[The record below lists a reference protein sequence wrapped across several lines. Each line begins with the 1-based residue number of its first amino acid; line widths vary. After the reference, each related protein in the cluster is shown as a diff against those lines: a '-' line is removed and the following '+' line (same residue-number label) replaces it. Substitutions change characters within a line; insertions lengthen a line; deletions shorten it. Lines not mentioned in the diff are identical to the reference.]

1 MQQTMRH
8 SLKQLFLLLFRHL
21 LSFVTIAALLQITI
35 TYVGGY
41 LLKLIF
47 RLALVLGNQ
56 THLDINNFSYLLKQ
70 PDSLLAFLL
79 FALCFAALFFIELS
93 VLIYVIYA
101 RQLKKEISYGAV
113 IRQALGR
120 LRHLFGL
127 SFLYFLSYVLLTI
140 PISGLVM
147 QSSLTNGIRVPDFIT
162 GEFLKT
168 WQGTVLVTLL
178 AITLFYLNLRL
189 IYAMPLMMIKDQ
201 SFLLSL
207 RESWQMTR
215 YKKWKLLLIFAIFGF
230 ILGLISMGL
239 ISLFIEAAMFL
250 DPSGNSFIV
259 QALLL
264 SILKFISF
272 TVIIL
277 SKVGTLIILVDQVVA
292 PEVTN
297 SLLLIEPSHRR
308 HRRRIFLLVFSLI
321 FYKIGENAFLLAS
334 QTYQSQQAI
343 IGHRGYVE
351 KGVENTIQA
360 LEAAA
365 ENGATMVELDVQM
378 TKDQRLVVMH
388 DSNLQRLAGINRE
401 VSDMTYDELVGLTL
415 SQGDYQS
422 QLPSFEE
429 FVKRAQELDV
439 DLLIELKPHGKE
451 PNNYA
456 QLIVA
461 KLQELGITNR
471 YPVMSL
477 NHEAIDA
484 IESLNSDIRTGYVI
498 PLQFGAFAKN
508 EVDFYVLEAFSYT
521 SELANQAHKE
531 GKEIYV
537 WTINDEAEIQSFL
550 YQPVDGIITDKLET
564 LKEIQ
569 YGISDNQTYFERV
582 RQLIAPQ
589 F

>member
-21 LSFVTIAALLQITI
+21 LSFVTIAALLQIAI

-56 THLDINNFSYLLKQ
+56 THLDINNFSYLLRQ

-79 FALCFAALFFIELS
+79 FALCFAALFFVELS

-178 AITLFYLNLRL
+178 AIILFYLNLRL

-207 RESWQMTR
+207 KESWQMTR

-239 ISLFIEAAMFL
+239 ISFFIEGAMFL

-259 QALLL
+259 EALLL
-264 SILKFISF
+264 SILKFIAF

-321 FYKIGENAFLLAS
+321 FFKIGENAFLLAS

-378 TKDQRLVVMH
+378 TKDQGLVVMH

-415 SQGDYQS
+415 RQGDYQS

-429 FVKRAQELDV
+429 FVKRAQELDIE
-439 DLLIELKPHGKE
+439 LLIELKPHGKE
-451 PNNYA
+451 PDNYA
-456 QLIVA
+456 QLIVD

-521 SELANQAHKE
+521 SELAKQAHQE
-531 GKEIYV
+531 GKELYV
-537 WTINDEAEIQSFL
+537 WTINDEDEIQNFL
-550 YQPVDGIITDKLET
+550 YRPVDGIITDKLET

-569 YGISDNQTYFERV
+569 NGISDNQTYFERV
-582 RQLIAPQ
+582 GQLMAPQ

>member
-292 PEVTN
+292 PELAD
-297 SLLLIEPSHRR
+297 SLVLIEPRHRR

-321 FYKIGENAFLLAS
+321 FFKIGENAFLLAS

-521 SELANQAHKE
+521 SELASQAHQE
-531 GKEIYV
+531 GKEVYV
-537 WTINDEAEIQSFL
+537 WTINDEEEIQNFL
-550 YQPVDGIITDKLET
+550 YRPVDGIITDKLET

-569 YGISDNQTYFERV
+569 YGISDNQTYM
-582 RQLIAPQ
+582 AT
-589 F
+589 

>member
-1 MQQTMRH
+1 
-8 SLKQLFLLLFRHL
+8 
-21 LSFVTIAALLQITI
+21 
-35 TYVGGY
+35 
-41 LLKLIF
+41 
-47 RLALVLGNQ
+47 
-56 THLDINNFSYLLKQ
+56 
-70 PDSLLAFLL
+70 
-79 FALCFAALFFIELS
+79 
-93 VLIYVIYA
+93 
-101 RQLKKEISYGAV
+101 
-113 IRQALGR
+113 
-120 LRHLFGL
+120 
-127 SFLYFLSYVLLTI
+127 
-140 PISGLVM
+140 
-147 QSSLTNGIRVPDFIT
+147 
-162 GEFLKT
+162 
-168 WQGTVLVTLL
+168 
-178 AITLFYLNLRL
+178 
-189 IYAMPLMMIKDQ
+189 
-201 SFLLSL
+201 
-207 RESWQMTR
+207 MTQV
-215 YKKWKLLLIFAIFGF
+215 KKWKLLLTFAIFGF

-239 ISLFIEAAMFL
+239 ISFFIEGAMFL

-264 SILKFISF
+264 SILKFIAF

-321 FYKIGENAFLLAS
+321 FFKIGENAFLLAG
-334 QTYQSQQAI
+334 QTYQTQQAI

-401 VSDMTYDELVGLTL
+401 VWDMTYDELVGLTL

-429 FVKRAQELDV
+429 FVKRAQELDI

-451 PNNYA
+451 PDNYA
-456 QLIVA
+456 QLIVD

-537 WTINDEAEIQSFL
+537 WTINDEEEIQSFL
-550 YQPVDGIITDKLET
+550 YRPVDGIITDKLET

-582 RQLIAPQ
+582 GQLMAPQ

>member
-21 LSFVTIAALLQITI
+21 LSFVTIAALLQIAI

-56 THLDINNFSYLLKQ
+56 THLDINNFSYLLRQ

-178 AITLFYLNLRL
+178 AIILFYLNLRL

-230 ILGLISMGL
+230 ILGLISMGV
-239 ISLFIEAAMFL
+239 ISLFIEGAMFL

-264 SILKFISF
+264 SILKFIAF

-321 FYKIGENAFLLAS
+321 FFKIGENAFLLAG
-334 QTYQSQQAI
+334 QTYQTHQAI

-378 TKDQRLVVMH
+378 TKDQGLVVMH

-429 FVKRAQELDV
+429 FVKRAQELDI

-451 PNNYA
+451 PDNYA
-456 QLIVA
+456 QLIVD

-477 NHEAIDA
+477 NHQVIDDIEA
-484 IESLNSDIRTGYVI
+484 LNSEIKTGYVI

-521 SELANQAHKE
+521 SELAKQAHQE
-531 GKEIYV
+531 GKELYV
-537 WTINDEAEIQSFL
+537 WTINDEDEIQSFL

-569 YGISDNQTYFERV
+569 YGISDHQTYFERV
-582 RQLIAPQ
+582 GQLIAPQ

>member
-21 LSFVTIAALLQITI
+21 LSFVTIAAILQITI
-35 TYVGGY
+35 SYLGGY

-47 RLALVLGNQ
+47 RLALLLGNQ
-56 THLDINNFSYLLKQ
+56 THLDLNNISYLMRQ

-127 SFLYFLSYVLLTI
+127 SFFYFLGYIAITI

-147 QSSLTNGIRVPDFIT
+147 QSSLTNGLRIPDFIT

-168 WQGTVLVTLL
+168 WQGTVLVVIL
-178 AITLFYLNLRL
+178 AILLFYLNLRL
-189 IYAMPLMMIKDQ
+189 IYATPLMMIKDQ
-201 SFLLSL
+201 SFVKSL
-207 RESWQMTR
+207 RESWQMTQV
-215 YKKWKLLLIFAIFGF
+215 KKWKLLLTFAIFGF
-230 ILGLISMGL
+230 VLGLISVGL
-239 ISLFIEAAMFL
+239 ISVFIEAARAL

-264 SILKFISF
+264 SILKFIAF

-292 PEVTN
+292 PELAD
-297 SLLLIEPSHRR
+297 SLVLIEPRHRR

-321 FYKIGENAFLLAS
+321 FFKIGENAFLLAS

-401 VSDMTYDELVGLTL
+401 VWDMTYDELVGLTL

-429 FVKRAQELDV
+429 FVKRAQELDIN
-439 DLLIELKPHGKE
+439 LLIELKPHGKE
-451 PNNYA
+451 PDNYA
-456 QLIVA
+456 QLIVE
-461 KLQELGITNR
+461 KLQELGISSR

-484 IESLNSDIRTGYVI
+484 IESLNPAIKTGYVI
-498 PLQFGAFAKN
+498 PLQFGPFAKN

-521 SELANQAHKE
+521 SELASQAHQE
-531 GKEIYV
+531 GKEVYV
-537 WTINDEAEIQSFL
+537 WTINDEEEIQNFL
-550 YQPVDGIITDKLET
+550 YRPVDGIITDKLET

-582 RQLIAPQ
+582 GQLMAPQ

>member
-230 ILGLISMGL
+230 TLGLISMGL

-321 FYKIGENAFLLAS
+321 FFKIGENAFLLAG
-334 QTYQSQQAI
+334 QTYQTQQAI

-378 TKDQRLVVMH
+378 TKDQGLVVMH
-388 DSNLQRLAGINRE
+388 DSNLQRLADINRE

-429 FVKRAQELDV
+429 FVKRAQELDI

-451 PNNYA
+451 PDNYA
-456 QLIVA
+456 QLIVD

-521 SELANQAHKE
+521 SELAKQAHQE
-531 GKEIYV
+531 GKELYV
-537 WTINDEAEIQSFL
+537 WTINDEDEIQSFL

-569 YGISDNQTYFERV
+569 HGISDNQTYFERV
-582 RQLIAPQ
+582 RQLIVPQ

>member
-21 LSFVTIAALLQITI
+21 LSFVTIAALLQIAI

-47 RLALVLGNQ
+47 RLALGLGKQ
-56 THLDINNFSYLLKQ
+56 THLDINNFSYLLRQ

-178 AITLFYLNLRL
+178 AIILFYLNLRL

-239 ISLFIEAAMFL
+239 ISLFIEGAMFL

-264 SILKFISF
+264 SILKFIAF

-321 FYKIGENAFLLAS
+321 FFKIGENAFLLAG
-334 QTYQSQQAI
+334 QTYQTHQAI

-365 ENGATMVELDVQM
+365 KNGATMVELDVQM
-378 TKDQRLVVMH
+378 TKDQGLVVMH

-429 FVKRAQELDV
+429 FVKRAQELDIE
-439 DLLIELKPHGKE
+439 LLIELKPHGKE
-451 PNNYA
+451 PDNYA
-456 QLIVA
+456 QLIVD
-461 KLQELGITNR
+461 KLQKLGITSR

-477 NHEAIDA
+477 NHQVIDDIEA
-484 IESLNSDIRTGYVI
+484 LNSEIKTGYVI

-508 EVDFYVLEAFSYT
+508 EVDFYVLEAFSYA
-521 SELANQAHKE
+521 SELAKQAHQE
-531 GKEIYV
+531 GKELYV
-537 WTINDEAEIQSFL
+537 WTINDEDEIQSFL

-569 YGISDNQTYFERV
+569 YGISDHQTYFERV
-582 RQLIAPQ
+582 GQLIAPQ

>member
-178 AITLFYLNLRL
+178 AIILFYLNLRL

-308 HRRRIFLLVFSLI
+308 HRRRIFLLVFGLI
-321 FYKIGENAFLLAS
+321 FFKIGENAFLLAG
-334 QTYQSQQAI
+334 QTYQTQQAI

-429 FVKRAQELDV
+429 FVKRAQELDI
-439 DLLIELKPHGKE
+439 DLLIELKPHRKE
-451 PNNYA
+451 PDNYA

-461 KLQELGITNR
+461 KLQELGITSR

-498 PLQFGAFAKN
+498 PLQFGVFAKN
-508 EVDFYVLEAFSYT
+508 EVDFYALEAFSYT
-521 SELANQAHKE
+521 SELAKQAHQE
-531 GKEIYV
+531 GKELYV
-537 WTINDEAEIQSFL
+537 WTINDEDEIQSFL

-582 RQLIAPQ
+582 RQLIVPQ

>member
-264 SILKFISF
+264 SILKFIAF

-321 FYKIGENAFLLAS
+321 FFKIGENAFLLAG
-334 QTYQSQQAI
+334 QTYQTHQAI

-378 TKDQRLVVMH
+378 TKDQGLVVMH

-429 FVKRAQELDV
+429 FVKRAQELDI

-451 PNNYA
+451 PDNYA
-456 QLIVA
+456 QLIVD

-477 NHEAIDA
+477 NHQVIDDIEA
-484 IESLNSDIRTGYVI
+484 LNSEIKTGYVI

-508 EVDFYVLEAFSYT
+508 DVDFYVLEAFSYT
-521 SELANQAHKE
+521 SELAKQAHQE
-531 GKEIYV
+531 GKELYV
-537 WTINDEAEIQSFL
+537 WTINDEDEIQSFL

-582 RQLIAPQ
+582 GQLIAPQ

>member
-21 LSFVTIAALLQITI
+21 LSFVTIAALLQIAI

-56 THLDINNFSYLLKQ
+56 THLDINNFSYLLRQ

-264 SILKFISF
+264 SILKFIAF

-321 FYKIGENAFLLAS
+321 FFKIGENAFLLAG
-334 QTYQSQQAI
+334 QTYQTHQAI

-378 TKDQRLVVMH
+378 TKDQGLVVMH

-429 FVKRAQELDV
+429 FVKRAQELDI

-451 PNNYA
+451 PDNYA
-456 QLIVA
+456 QLIVD

-477 NHEAIDA
+477 NHQVIDDIEA
-484 IESLNSDIRTGYVI
+484 LNSEIKTGYVI

-521 SELANQAHKE
+521 SELAKQAHQE
-531 GKEIYV
+531 GKELYV
-537 WTINDEAEIQSFL
+537 WTINDEDEIQSFL

-582 RQLIAPQ
+582 GQLIAPQ

>member
-8 SLKQLFLLLFRHL
+8 SLKQLFLLLFRHF
-21 LSFVTIAALLQITI
+21 LSFVTIAALLQIAI

-56 THLDINNFSYLLKQ
+56 THLDINNFSYLLRQ

-250 DPSGNSFIV
+250 DPSGNSFMV

-264 SILKFISF
+264 SILKFIAF
-272 TVIIL
+272 AVIIL

-321 FYKIGENAFLLAS
+321 FFKIGENAFLLAG
-334 QTYQSQQAI
+334 QTYQTQQAI

-378 TKDQRLVVMH
+378 SKDQGLVVMH

-429 FVKRAQELDV
+429 FVKRAHELDI

-451 PNNYA
+451 PDNYA
-456 QLIVA
+456 QLIVD
-461 KLQELGITNR
+461 KLQELGIASR

-498 PLQFGAFAKN
+498 PLQFGAFAKSQ
-508 EVDFYVLEAFSYT
+508 VDFYVLEAFSYT
-521 SELANQAHKE
+521 SELAKQAHQE
-531 GKEIYV
+531 GKELYV
-537 WTINDEAEIQSFL
+537 WTINDEDEIQSFL

-569 YGISDNQTYFERV
+569 FGISDNQTYFERV
-582 RQLIAPQ
+582 GQLIAPQ

>member
-21 LSFVTIAALLQITI
+21 LSFVTIAALLQVAI

-56 THLDINNFSYLLKQ
+56 THLDINNFSYLLRQ

-264 SILKFISF
+264 SILKFIAF

-297 SLLLIEPSHRR
+297 SLLLIEPTHRR

-351 KGVENTIQA
+351 KGVENTIQS

-378 TKDQRLVVMH
+378 TKDQGLVVMH

-429 FVKRAQELDV
+429 FVKRSQELDI

-461 KLQELGITNR
+461 KLQELGITSR

-508 EVDFYVLEAFSYT
+508 EVDFYALEAFSYT
-521 SELANQAHKE
+521 SELASQVHQE
-531 GKEIYV
+531 GKELYV
-537 WTINDEAEIQSFL
+537 WTINDEDEIQSFL

-582 RQLIAPQ
+582 RQLITPQ

>member
-1 MQQTMRH
+1 M
-8 SLKQLFLLLFRHL
+8 
-21 LSFVTIAALLQITI
+21 
-35 TYVGGY
+35 
-41 LLKLIF
+41 
-47 RLALVLGNQ
+47 
-56 THLDINNFSYLLKQ
+56 KQ

-321 FYKIGENAFLLAS
+321 FFKIGENAFLLAG
-334 QTYQSQQAI
+334 QTYQTQQAI
-343 IGHRGYVE
+343 MGHRGYVE
-351 KGVENTIQA
+351 KGVDNTIQA

-378 TKDQRLVVMH
+378 TKDQGLVVMH

-429 FVKRAQELDV
+429 FVKRAQELDI

-451 PNNYA
+451 PDNYA

-461 KLQELGITNR
+461 KLQELGITSR

-477 NHEAIDA
+477 NHEAVDA

-521 SELANQAHKE
+521 SELAKQAHQE
-531 GKEIYV
+531 GKELYV
-537 WTINDEAEIQSFL
+537 WTINDEDEIQSFL

-582 RQLIAPQ
+582 GQLMAPQ

>member
-113 IRQALGR
+113 IRQSLGR

-321 FYKIGENAFLLAS
+321 FFKIGENAFLLAG
-334 QTYQSQQAI
+334 QTYQTQQAI

-429 FVKRAQELDV
+429 FVKRAQKLDI

-451 PNNYA
+451 PDNYA
-456 QLIVA
+456 QLIVD

-477 NHEAIDA
+477 NHQVIDDIEA
-484 IESLNSDIRTGYVI
+484 LNSEIKTGYVI

-521 SELANQAHKE
+521 SELAKQAHQE
-531 GKEIYV
+531 GKELYV
-537 WTINDEAEIQSFL
+537 WTINDEDEIQSFL

>member
-21 LSFVTIAALLQITI
+21 LSFVTIAALLQIAI

-56 THLDINNFSYLLKQ
+56 THLDINNFSYLLRQ

-178 AITLFYLNLRL
+178 AIILFYLNLRL

-239 ISLFIEAAMFL
+239 ISLFIEGAMFL

-264 SILKFISF
+264 SILKFIAF

-308 HRRRIFLLVFSLI
+308 HRRRIFLLVFGLI
-321 FYKIGENAFLLAS
+321 FFKIGENAFLLAG
-334 QTYQSQQAI
+334 QTYQTQQAI

-351 KGVENTIQA
+351 KGVENTVQA

-378 TKDQRLVVMH
+378 TKDQGLVVMH

-429 FVKRAQELDV
+429 FVKRAQELDI

-451 PNNYA
+451 PDNYA

-461 KLQELGITNR
+461 KLQELGITSR

-498 PLQFGAFAKN
+498 PLQFGVFAKN
-508 EVDFYVLEAFSYT
+508 EVDFYALEAFSYT
-521 SELANQAHKE
+521 SELAKQAHQE
-531 GKEIYV
+531 GKELYV
-537 WTINDEAEIQSFL
+537 WTINDEDEIQSFL

-582 RQLIAPQ
+582 GQLIAPQ

>member
-21 LSFVTIAALLQITI
+21 LSFVTIAALLQIAI

-56 THLDINNFSYLLKQ
+56 THLDINNFSYLLRQ

-178 AITLFYLNLRL
+178 AIILFYLNLRL

-239 ISLFIEAAMFL
+239 ISLFIEGAMLL

-264 SILKFISF
+264 SILKFIAF

-321 FYKIGENAFLLAS
+321 FFKIGENAFLLAG
-334 QTYQSQQAI
+334 QTYQTHQAI

-378 TKDQRLVVMH
+378 TKDQGLVVMH

-429 FVKRAQELDV
+429 FVKRAQELDIE
-439 DLLIELKPHGKE
+439 LLIELKPHGKE
-451 PNNYA
+451 PDNYA
-456 QLIVA
+456 QLIVD
-461 KLQELGITNR
+461 KLQKLGITSR

-477 NHEAIDA
+477 NHQVIDDIEA
-484 IESLNSDIRTGYVI
+484 LNSEIKTGYVI

-521 SELANQAHKE
+521 SELAKQAHQE
-531 GKEIYV
+531 GKELYV
-537 WTINDEAEIQSFL
+537 WTINDEDEIQSFL

-582 RQLIAPQ
+582 GQLMAPQ

>member
-8 SLKQLFLLLFRHL
+8 SLKQLFLLLFRHF
-21 LSFVTIAALLQITI
+21 LSFVTIAALLQIAI

-56 THLDINNFSYLLKQ
+56 THLDINNFSYLLRQ

-215 YKKWKLLLIFAIFGF
+215 YKKWKLLLIFAVFGF

-250 DPSGNSFIV
+250 DPSGNSFMV

-264 SILKFISF
+264 SILKFIAF
-272 TVIIL
+272 AVIIL

-321 FYKIGENAFLLAS
+321 FFKIGENAFLLAG
-334 QTYQSQQAI
+334 QTYQTQQAI

-378 TKDQRLVVMH
+378 SKDQGLVVMH

-429 FVKRAQELDV
+429 FVKRAQELDI

-451 PNNYA
+451 PDNYA
-456 QLIVA
+456 QLIVD
-461 KLQELGITNR
+461 KLQELGITSR

-498 PLQFGAFAKN
+498 PLQFGAFAKSQ
-508 EVDFYVLEAFSYT
+508 VDFYVLEAFSYT
-521 SELANQAHKE
+521 SELAKQAHQE
-531 GKEIYV
+531 GKELYV
-537 WTINDEAEIQSFL
+537 WTINDEDEIQSFL

-582 RQLIAPQ
+582 RQLMAPQ

>member
-21 LSFVTIAALLQITI
+21 LSFVTIAALLQIAI

-56 THLDINNFSYLLKQ
+56 THLDINNFSYLLRQ

-178 AITLFYLNLRL
+178 AIILFYLNLRL

-264 SILKFISF
+264 SILKFIAF

-308 HRRRIFLLVFSLI
+308 HRRRIFLLVFGLI
-321 FYKIGENAFLLAS
+321 FFKIGENAFLLAG
-334 QTYQSQQAI
+334 QTYQTQQAV

-378 TKDQRLVVMH
+378 TKDQGLVVMH

-429 FVKRAQELDV
+429 FVKRAQELDI

-461 KLQELGITNR
+461 KLQELEIASR

-521 SELANQAHKE
+521 SELAKQAHQE
-531 GKEIYV
+531 GKELYV
-537 WTINDEAEIQSFL
+537 WTINDEDEIQSFL

>member
-21 LSFVTIAALLQITI
+21 LSFVTIAALLQIAI

-56 THLDINNFSYLLKQ
+56 THLDINNFSYLLRQ

-178 AITLFYLNLRL
+178 AIILFYLNLRL

-207 RESWQMTR
+207 RESWQMTQV
-215 YKKWKLLLIFAIFGF
+215 KKWKLLLTFAIFGL

-239 ISLFIEAAMFL
+239 LSFFIEGAMFL

-264 SILKFISF
+264 SILKFIAF

-308 HRRRIFLLVFSLI
+308 HRRRIFLLVFGLI
-321 FYKIGENAFLLAS
+321 FFKIGENAFLLAG
-334 QTYQSQQAI
+334 QTYQTQQAI

-378 TKDQRLVVMH
+378 TKDQGLVVMH

-401 VSDMTYDELVGLTL
+401 VWDMTYDELVGLTL

-429 FVKRAQELDV
+429 FVKRAQELDIE
-439 DLLIELKPHGKE
+439 LLIELKPHGKE
-451 PNNYA
+451 PDNYA
-456 QLIVA
+456 QLIVD
-461 KLQELGITNR
+461 KLQKLGITSR

-477 NHEAIDA
+477 NHQVIDDIEA
-484 IESLNSDIRTGYVI
+484 LNSEIKTGYVI

-508 EVDFYVLEAFSYT
+508 EVDFYALEAFSYT
-521 SELANQAHKE
+521 SELSKQAHQE
-531 GKEIYV
+531 GKELYV
-537 WTINDEAEIQSFL
+537 WTINDEDEIQSFL

>member
-147 QSSLTNGIRVPDFIT
+147 QSSLTDGIRVPDFIT

-178 AITLFYLNLRL
+178 AIILFYLNLRL

-264 SILKFISF
+264 SILKFITF

-308 HRRRIFLLVFSLI
+308 HRRRIFLLVFGLI
-321 FYKIGENAFLLAS
+321 FFKIGENAFLLAG
-334 QTYQSQQAI
+334 QTYQTQQAI

-378 TKDQRLVVMH
+378 TKDQGLVVMH

-429 FVKRAQELDV
+429 FVKRAQELDI

-451 PNNYA
+451 PNKYA

-461 KLQELGITNR
+461 KLQELGIASR

-521 SELANQAHKE
+521 SELAKQAHQE
-531 GKEIYV
+531 GKGLYV
-537 WTINDEAEIQSFL
+537 WTINDEDEIQSFL

>member
-178 AITLFYLNLRL
+178 AIILFYLNLRL

-239 ISLFIEAAMFL
+239 ISFFIEGAMFL

-259 QALLL
+259 EALLL
-264 SILKFISF
+264 SILKFIAF

-378 TKDQRLVVMH
+378 TKDQGLVVMH

-429 FVKRAQELDV
+429 FVKRAQELDI

-461 KLQELGITNR
+461 KLQELGIASR

-521 SELANQAHKE
+521 SELAKQAHQE
-531 GKEIYV
+531 GKELYV
-537 WTINDEAEIQSFL
+537 WTINDEDEIQSFL

-582 RQLIAPQ
+582 RQLITPQ

>member
-101 RQLKKEISYGAV
+101 RQLKKEIPYGAV

-178 AITLFYLNLRL
+178 AIILFYLNLRL

-239 ISLFIEAAMFL
+239 ISLFIEGAMFL

-264 SILKFISF
+264 SILKFIAF

-351 KGVENTIQA
+351 KGVENTIQS

-429 FVKRAQELDV
+429 FVKRAKELDI

-451 PNNYA
+451 PDNYA
-456 QLIVA
+456 QLIVD

-508 EVDFYVLEAFSYT
+508 EVDFYALEAFSYT
-521 SELANQAHKE
+521 SELASQAHQE
-531 GKEIYV
+531 GKELYV
-537 WTINDEAEIQSFL
+537 WTINDEDEIQSFL

-582 RQLIAPQ
+582 RQLITLQ

>member
-21 LSFVTIAALLQITI
+21 LSFVTIAALLQIAI

-47 RLALVLGNQ
+47 RLALLLGNQ
-56 THLDINNFSYLLKQ
+56 THLDINNFSYLLRQ

-113 IRQALGR
+113 IRR

-127 SFLYFLSYVLLTI
+127 SFFYFLGYIAITI

-147 QSSLTNGIRVPDFIT
+147 QSSLTNGLRIPDFIT

-168 WQGTVLVTLL
+168 WQGTILVVLL
-178 AITLFYLNLRL
+178 AILLFYLNLRL

-201 SFLLSL
+201 SFVISL
-207 RESWQMTR
+207 RESWRMTQV
-215 YKKWKLLLIFAIFGF
+215 KKWKLLLTFAIFGF
-230 ILGLISMGL
+230 VLGLISVGL
-239 ISLFIEAAMFL
+239 ISVFIEAAMAF

-264 SILKFISF
+264 SILKFIAF

-321 FYKIGENAFLLAS
+321 FFKIGENAFLLAS
-334 QTYQSQQAI
+334 QTYQTQQAI

-351 KGVENTIQA
+351 KGVENTIQS

-401 VSDMTYDELVGLTL
+401 VWDMTYDELVGLTL
-415 SQGDYQS
+415 SQGDYKS

-429 FVKRAQELDV
+429 FVKRAQELDI

-451 PNNYA
+451 PDNYA
-456 QLIVA
+456 QLIVD

-521 SELANQAHKE
+521 SDLAKQAHQE
-531 GKEIYV
+531 GKELYV
-537 WTINDEAEIQSFL
+537 WTINDEDEIQNFL

-582 RQLIAPQ
+582 GQLMAPH

>member
-264 SILKFISF
+264 SILKFITF

-321 FYKIGENAFLLAS
+321 FFKIGENAFLLAG
-334 QTYQSQQAI
+334 QTYQTHQAI

-378 TKDQRLVVMH
+378 TKDQGLVVMH

-429 FVKRAQELDV
+429 FVKRAQELDI

-451 PNNYA
+451 PDNYA
-456 QLIVA
+456 QLIVD

-521 SELANQAHKE
+521 SELAKQAHQE
-531 GKEIYV
+531 GKELYV
-537 WTINDEAEIQSFL
+537 WTINDEDEIQSFL

-569 YGISDNQTYFERV
+569 HGISDNQTYFERV
-582 RQLIAPQ
+582 WQLIAPQ